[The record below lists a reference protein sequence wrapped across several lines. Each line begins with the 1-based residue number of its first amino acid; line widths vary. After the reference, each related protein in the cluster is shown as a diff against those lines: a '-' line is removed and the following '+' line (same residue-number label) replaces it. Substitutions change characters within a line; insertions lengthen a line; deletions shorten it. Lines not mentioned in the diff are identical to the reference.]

1 MKVLS
6 NIILPSMSDEK
17 SDKSIL
23 LTAFNTQFYDFLDD
37 IESVFMNDNGIKR
50 AKNALFLIKKINP
63 TLVIRLWYK
72 YIVINYE
79 NEIDNNNIN
88 FFIDKDY
95 KNDLRYLN
103 SSDDIMK
110 HIDSLR
116 EPVRNMGESNQKK
129 SFMYIKN
136 LCILSRLYNE

>member
-1 MKVLS
+1 MS
-6 NIILPSMSDEK
+6 NGR

-23 LTAFNTQFYDFLDD
+23 LTAFNNQFYDFLDD

-50 AKNALFLIKKINP
+50 AKNALVLIKKINP
-63 TLVIRLWYK
+63 ALVIKLWYK
-72 YIVINYE
+72 YIVVNYE
-79 NEIDNNNIN
+79 SEIDSNNIN
-88 FFIDKDY
+88 FFIEKDY

-110 HIDSLR
+110 HIDSLH
-116 EPVRNMGESNQKK
+116 EPVKNMNENNQKK

-136 LCILSRLYNE
+136 LCTLSRLYYEEVNN

>member
-1 MKVLS
+1 MT
-6 NIILPSMSDEK
+6 DEK

-50 AKNALFLIKKINP
+50 AKNALVLIKKVNP
-63 TLVIRLWYK
+63 ALVIKLWYK
-72 YIVINYE
+72 YIVVNYE
-79 NEIDNNNIN
+79 SEIDNNNIN
-88 FFIDKDY
+88 FFIEKDY

-136 LCILSRLYNE
+136 LCILSKLYCE

>member
-1 MKVLS
+1 
-6 NIILPSMSDEK
+6 MSDEK

-72 YIVINYE
+72 YIVVNYE
-79 NEIDNNNIN
+79 SEIDSNNIN
-88 FFIDKDY
+88 FFIEKDY

-129 SFMYIKN
+129 SLMYIKN
-136 LCILSRLYNE
+136 LCIISRLYNE

>member
-1 MKVLS
+1 MT
-6 NIILPSMSDEK
+6 DEK

-37 IESVFMNDNGIKR
+37 IESVFMNDGAIKR
-50 AKNALFLIKKINP
+50 AKNALILIKKVNP
-63 TLVIRLWYK
+63 ALVIKLWYK
-72 YIVINYE
+72 YIVVNYE
-79 NEIDNNNIN
+79 SEIDSNNIN
-88 FFIDKDY
+88 FFIEKDY

-116 EPVRNMGESNQKK
+116 GPVRNMGESNQKK

-136 LCILSRLYNE
+136 LCILSRLYSE

>member
-1 MKVLS
+1 
-6 NIILPSMSDEK
+6 MSEEK

-50 AKNALFLIKKINP
+50 AKNALYLIKKVNP
-63 TLVIRLWYK
+63 TLIIRLWYK
-72 YIVINYE
+72 YIVVNYE
-79 NEIDNNNIN
+79 SEIDSNNIN
-88 FFIDKDY
+88 FFIEKDY

-116 EPVRNMGESNQKK
+116 EPVRSMGESNQKK

-136 LCILSRLYNE
+136 LCILSRLYSE

>member
-1 MKVLS
+1 MS
-6 NIILPSMSDEK
+6 NMSDEK

-37 IESVFMNDNGIKR
+37 IESVFMNDSGIKR
-50 AKNALFLIKKINP
+50 AKNALILIKKVNP
-63 TLVIRLWYK
+63 SLVIKLWYK
-72 YIVINYE
+72 YIVVNYE
-79 NEIDNNNIN
+79 SEIDRNNIN
-88 FFIDKDY
+88 FFIEKDY

-116 EPVRNMGESNQKK
+116 EPVRNMGESNQQK

-136 LCILSRLYNE
+136 LCILSRLYSE

>member
-1 MKVLS
+1 MAS
-6 NIILPSMSDEK
+6 EK
-17 SDKSIL
+17 NDKSIL

-37 IESVFMNDNGIKR
+37 IESVFINDHAIKQ
-50 AKNALFLIKKINP
+50 AKNALILIKKVNP
-63 TLVIRLWYK
+63 TLVIKLWYN
-72 YIVINYE
+72 YIVVNYE
-79 NEIDNNNIN
+79 SEIDSNNIN
-88 FFIDKDY
+88 FFIEKDY

-129 SFMYIKN
+129 SLMYIKN
-136 LCILSRLYNE
+136 LCILSKLYSK

>member
-1 MKVLS
+1 MA
-6 NIILPSMSDEK
+6 NEK

-37 IESVFMNDNGIKR
+37 VESVFMNDNGIKR
-50 AKNALFLIKKINP
+50 AKNALVLIKKVNP
-63 TLVIRLWYK
+63 ALIIKLWYK
-72 YIVINYE
+72 YIVVNYE
-79 NEIDNNNIN
+79 SEIDSNNIK
-88 FFIDKDY
+88 FFIEKDY

-116 EPVRNMGESNQKK
+116 EPVRNMGENNQQK

-136 LCILSRLYNE
+136 LCILSRLYSE

>member
-1 MKVLS
+1 MA
-6 NIILPSMSDEK
+6 NEK

-50 AKNALFLIKKINP
+50 AKNALVLIKKVNP
-63 TLVIRLWYK
+63 ALVIKLWYK
-72 YIVINYE
+72 YIVVNYE
-79 NEIDNNNIN
+79 SEIDSNNIN
-88 FFIDKDY
+88 FFIEKDY

-116 EPVRNMGESNQKK
+116 EPVRNMGESNQQK

-136 LCILSRLYNE
+136 LCILSRLYSE

>member
-1 MKVLS
+1 MA
-6 NIILPSMSDEK
+6 NEK

-37 IESVFMNDNGIKR
+37 VESVFMNDNGIKR
-50 AKNALFLIKKINP
+50 AKNALILIKKVNP
-63 TLVIRLWYK
+63 ALVIKLWYK
-72 YIVINYE
+72 YIVVNYE
-79 NEIDNNNIN
+79 SEIDNNNIN
-88 FFIDKDY
+88 FFIEKDY

-103 SSDDIMK
+103 SSDEIMK

-116 EPVRNMGESNQKK
+116 EPVRSMGESNQKK

-136 LCILSRLYNE
+136 LCILSRLYSE

>member
-1 MKVLS
+1 MT
-6 NIILPSMSDEK
+6 DEK
-17 SDKSIL
+17 NDKSIL

-50 AKNALFLIKKINP
+50 AKNALVLIKKVNP
-63 TLVIRLWYK
+63 SLVIKLWYK
-72 YIVINYE
+72 YIVVNYE
-79 NEIDNNNIN
+79 SEIDSNNIN
-88 FFIDKDY
+88 FFIEKDY

-116 EPVRNMGESNQKK
+116 EPVRNMGESNQQK

-136 LCILSRLYNE
+136 LCILSRLYSE

>member
-1 MKVLS
+1 MA
-6 NIILPSMSDEK
+6 DEK

-37 IESVFMNDNGIKR
+37 IESVFMNDGAIKR
-50 AKNALFLIKKINP
+50 AKNALILIKKVNP
-63 TLVIRLWYK
+63 ALVIKLWYK
-72 YIVINYE
+72 YIVVNYE
-79 NEIDNNNIN
+79 SEIDSNNIN
-88 FFIDKDY
+88 FFIEKDY

-116 EPVRNMGESNQKK
+116 GPVRNMGESNQKK

-136 LCILSRLYNE
+136 LCILSRLYSE

>member
-1 MKVLS
+1 MA
-6 NIILPSMSDEK
+6 DEK

-37 IESVFMNDNGIKR
+37 IESVFMNDSAIKR
-50 AKNALFLIKKINP
+50 AKNALILIKKVNP
-63 TLVIRLWYK
+63 ALVIKLWYK
-72 YIVINYE
+72 YIVVNYE
-79 NEIDNNNIN
+79 SEIDNNNIN
-88 FFIDKDY
+88 FFIEKDY

-116 EPVRNMGESNQKK
+116 GPVRNMGESNQKK
-129 SFMYIKN
+129 SLMYIKN
-136 LCILSRLYNE
+136 LCILSRLYSE

>member
-1 MKVLS
+1 MA
-6 NIILPSMSDEK
+6 DEK
-17 SDKSIL
+17 NDKSIL
-23 LTAFNTQFYDFLDD
+23 LTAFNTQFHDFLDD
-37 IESVFMNDNGIKR
+37 IESVFMNDGAIKR
-50 AKNALFLIKKINP
+50 AKNALILIKKVNP
-63 TLVIRLWYK
+63 ALVIKLWYK

-79 NEIDNNNIN
+79 SEIDSNNIN
-88 FFIDKDY
+88 FFIEKDY

-116 EPVRNMGESNQKK
+116 GPVRNMGESNQKK

-136 LCILSRLYNE
+136 LCILSRLYSE

>member
-1 MKVLS
+1 MA
-6 NIILPSMSDEK
+6 NEK

-37 IESVFMNDNGIKR
+37 VESVFMNDNGIKR
-50 AKNALFLIKKINP
+50 AKNALVLIKKVNP
-63 TLVIRLWYK
+63 ALVIKLWYK
-72 YIVINYE
+72 YIVVNYE
-79 NEIDNNNIN
+79 SEIDSNNIK
-88 FFIDKDY
+88 FFIEKDY

-116 EPVRNMGESNQKK
+116 EPVRNMGENNQQK

-136 LCILSRLYNE
+136 LCILSRLYSE

>member
-1 MKVLS
+1 MT
-6 NIILPSMSDEK
+6 DEK

-50 AKNALFLIKKINP
+50 AKNALVLIKKVNP
-63 TLVIRLWYK
+63 ALVIKLWYK
-72 YIVINYE
+72 YIVVNYE
-79 NEIDNNNIN
+79 SEIDNNNIN
-88 FFIDKDY
+88 FFIEKDY

-136 LCILSRLYNE
+136 LCILSRLYCE

>member
-1 MKVLS
+1 MA
-6 NIILPSMSDEK
+6 DEK

-37 IESVFMNDNGIKR
+37 IENVFMNDSAIKR
-50 AKNALFLIKKINP
+50 AKNALILIKKVNP
-63 TLVIRLWYK
+63 ALVIKLWYK
-72 YIVINYE
+72 YIVVNYE
-79 NEIDNNNIN
+79 SEIENNNIN
-88 FFIDKDY
+88 FFIEKDY

-116 EPVRNMGESNQKK
+116 GPVRNMGESNKKK
-129 SFMYIKN
+129 SFMVPKHPHVRMV
-136 LCILSRLYNE
+136 CFC

>member
-6 NIILPSMSDEK
+6 NIILPSMSEEK

-50 AKNALFLIKKINP
+50 AKNALYLIKKVNP
-63 TLVIRLWYK
+63 TLIIRLWYK
-72 YIVINYE
+72 YIVVNYE
-79 NEIDNNNIN
+79 SEIDSNNIN
-88 FFIDKDY
+88 FFIEKDY

-116 EPVRNMGESNQKK
+116 EPVRSMGESNQKK

-136 LCILSRLYNE
+136 LCILSRLYSE

>member
-1 MKVLS
+1 MA
-6 NIILPSMSDEK
+6 NEK

-37 IESVFMNDNGIKR
+37 VESVFMNDNGIKR
-50 AKNALFLIKKINP
+50 AKNALVLIKKVNP
-63 TLVIRLWYK
+63 ALVIKLWYK
-72 YIVINYE
+72 YIVVNYE
-79 NEIDNNNIN
+79 SEIDSNNIK
-88 FFIDKDY
+88 FFIEKDY

-116 EPVRNMGESNQKK
+116 EPVRNMGESNQQK

-136 LCILSRLYNE
+136 LCILSRLYSE

>member
-1 MKVLS
+1 MS
-6 NIILPSMSDEK
+6 NMSDEK

-37 IESVFMNDNGIKR
+37 IESVFMNDSGIKR
-50 AKNALFLIKKINP
+50 AKNALILIKKVNP
-63 TLVIRLWYK
+63 SLVIKLWYK
-72 YIVINYE
+72 YIVVNYE
-79 NEIDNNNIN
+79 SEIDSNNIN
-88 FFIDKDY
+88 FFIEKDY

-116 EPVRNMGESNQKK
+116 EPVRNMGESNQQK

-136 LCILSRLYNE
+136 LCILSRLYSE

>member
-1 MKVLS
+1 MS
-6 NIILPSMSDEK
+6 NMSDEK

-37 IESVFMNDNGIKR
+37 IESVFMNDSGIKR
-50 AKNALFLIKKINP
+50 AKNALILIKKVNP
-63 TLVIRLWYK
+63 SLVIKLWYK
-72 YIVINYE
+72 YIVVNYE
-79 NEIDNNNIN
+79 SEIDNNNIN
-88 FFIDKDY
+88 FFIEKDY

-116 EPVRNMGESNQKK
+116 EPVRNMGESNQQK

-136 LCILSRLYNE
+136 LCILSRLYSE

>member
-1 MKVLS
+1 MA
-6 NIILPSMSDEK
+6 DEK

-50 AKNALFLIKKINP
+50 AKNALVLIKKVNP
-63 TLVIRLWYK
+63 SLVIKLWYK
-72 YIVINYE
+72 YIVVNYE
-79 NEIDNNNIN
+79 SEIDSNNIN
-88 FFIDKDY
+88 FFIEKDY

-116 EPVRNMGESNQKK
+116 EPVRNMGESNQQK
-129 SFMYIKN
+129 SLMYIKN
-136 LCILSRLYNE
+136 LCILSRLYSE

>member
-1 MKVLS
+1 M
-6 NIILPSMSDEK
+6 NNEK

-37 IESVFMNDNGIKR
+37 IESVFMNDHAIKR
-50 AKNALFLIKKINP
+50 AKNALILIKKVNP
-63 TLVIRLWYK
+63 ALVIKLWYK
-72 YIVINYE
+72 YIVVNYE
-79 NEIDNNNIN
+79 SEIDSNNIN
-88 FFIDKDY
+88 FFIEKDY

-116 EPVRNMGESNQKK
+116 EPVRSMGESNQKK

-136 LCILSRLYNE
+136 LCILSRLYSE

>member
-1 MKVLS
+1 MA
-6 NIILPSMSDEK
+6 NEK

-50 AKNALFLIKKINP
+50 AKNALILIKKVNP
-63 TLVIRLWYK
+63 ALVIKLWYK
-72 YIVINYE
+72 YIVVNYE
-79 NEIDNNNIN
+79 SEIDSNNIN
-88 FFIDKDY
+88 FFIEKDY

-116 EPVRNMGESNQKK
+116 EPVRNMGESNQQK

-136 LCILSRLYNE
+136 LCILSRLYSE

>member
-1 MKVLS
+1 MAS
-6 NIILPSMSDEK
+6 EK
-17 SDKSIL
+17 NDKSIL

-37 IESVFMNDNGIKR
+37 IESVFINDHAIKQ
-50 AKNALFLIKKINP
+50 AKNALVLIKKVNP
-63 TLVIRLWYK
+63 TLVIKLWYN
-72 YIVINYE
+72 YIVVNYE
-79 NEIDNNNIN
+79 SEIDSNNIN
-88 FFIDKDY
+88 FFIEKDY

-129 SFMYIKN
+129 SLMYIKN
-136 LCILSRLYNE
+136 LCILSKLYNK

>member
-1 MKVLS
+1 MA
-6 NIILPSMSDEK
+6 NEK

-37 IESVFMNDNGIKR
+37 VESVFMNDNGIKR
-50 AKNALFLIKKINP
+50 AKNALILIKKVNP
-63 TLVIRLWYK
+63 ALVIKLWYK
-72 YIVINYE
+72 YIVVNYE
-79 NEIDNNNIN
+79 SEIDSNNIN
-88 FFIDKDY
+88 FFIEKDY

-116 EPVRNMGESNQKK
+116 EPVRNMGESNQQK

-136 LCILSRLYNE
+136 LCILSRLYSE

>member
-1 MKVLS
+1 MAS
-6 NIILPSMSDEK
+6 EK
-17 SDKSIL
+17 NDKSIL

-37 IESVFMNDNGIKR
+37 IESVFINDHAIKQ
-50 AKNALFLIKKINP
+50 AKNALILIKKVNP
-63 TLVIRLWYK
+63 TLVIKLWYN
-72 YIVINYE
+72 YIVVNYE
-79 NEIDNNNIN
+79 SEIDNNNIN
-88 FFIDKDY
+88 FFIEKDY

-129 SFMYIKN
+129 SLMYIKN
-136 LCILSRLYNE
+136 LCILSKLYNK